1 MNLAITHVLRVAV
14 ESKEKHLLSQKFER
28 FWDLDTIGIVE
39 KEKSVYKI
47 FLDNISFHDNRY
59 EVHLP
64 FKEDHSMIEDNYELC
79 KKHLSQLKKQ
89 LDNKPELKRE
99 YNNIIESQKI
109 SHIIE
114 RVESSGEIG
123 EVTYLPHRA
132 IVRENKSTT
141 KVRIIEK
148 AYLQI
153 SVVPGQGIIYDSY
166 GLMMYIRTI
175 LKLLSIDLH
184 VLFSVRFHRSFY

>member
-1 MNLAITHVLRVAV
+1 
-14 ESKEKHLLSQKFER
+14 
-28 FWDLDTIGIVE
+28 
-39 KEKSVYKI
+39 
-47 FLDNISFHDNRY
+47 
-59 EVHLP
+59 
-64 FKEDHSMIEDNYELC
+64 MIEDNYELC
-79 KKHLSQLKKQ
+79 KKHLPQLKKQ
-89 LDNKPELKRE
+89 LDNKPEYKRE
-99 YNNIIESQKI
+99 YNNIIEPQKI

-141 KVRIIEK
+141 KARIIEK

>member
-1 MNLAITHVLRVAV
+1 
-14 ESKEKHLLSQKFER
+14 
-28 FWDLDTIGIVE
+28 
-39 KEKSVYKI
+39 
-47 FLDNISFHDNRY
+47 
-59 EVHLP
+59 
-64 FKEDHSMIEDNYELC
+64 MIEDNYELC

-123 EVTYLPHRA
+123 EITYLPHRA
-132 IVRENKSTT
+132 IVRENKSTA

-153 SVVPGQGIIYDSY
+153 LVVPGQGIIYDSY

-184 VLFSVRFHRSFY
+184 VLFSVRVHRSFY